1 MRIHDWFA
9 GNNGKTNQ
17 VIHIGRVRS
26 LRTPSAERE
35 GWIVMHTHIFA
46 LLEVLATLLG

>member
-1 MRIHDWFA
+1 MRIHDGFCR
-9 GNNGKTNQ
+9 KYRQNQ
-17 VIHIGRVRS
+17 SGDSHRPGPVAADAF
-26 LRTPSAERE
+26 AERE